1 MTPLVR
7 SASLINYASLAR
19 QAGLDPLAMLA
30 EAGLPAQ
37 ALEEADLWI
46 PSLKVRA
53 LVDASARRS
62 GWEDFG
68 LRLAETR
75 QFWVVGPLALAIR
88 EQATLR
94 PMLEVLSRHI
104 SLHNAS
110 LAFWLEDDGKNTSLH
125 MELTGGGEYRQS
137 AELSLATL
145 FRLIRHALPE
155 GWQPVAVCF
164 SHGAP
169 ADGSTALRVF
179 GPRLQF
185 DAPFS
190 GIVFQTSD
198 MDLPLATHTRLD
210 EFTRQY
216 LRWLTQTQ
224 GGSAAWQVRQ
234 LTLALIAS
242 GQCKLSM
249 MARHLQM
256 QERTLHRRLQKEG
269 VRYSDLL
276 NQTRRELAER
286 YLSSAARKQSE
297 LAQMLG
303 FTGTTVFSRW
313 FRQQYGVTPAQWR
326 AARMAPESLSA

>member
-30 EAGLPAQ
+30 EVGLPAQ

-75 QFWVVGPLALAIR
+75 QFWVLGPLALAIR

-94 PMLEVLSRHI
+94 SMLEMLAQHI
-104 SLHNAS
+104 RLHNAS
-110 LAFWLEDDGKNTSLH
+110 LAFWLEEDVQTTTLH

-145 FRLIRHALPE
+145 FRLFRHALPQD
-155 GWQPVAVCF
+155 WRPVAVCF
-164 SHGAP
+164 IHGAP
-169 ADGSTALRVF
+169 SDTGTARRVF
-179 GPRLQF
+179 GPRVQF
-185 DAPFS
+185 EAPFN
-190 GIVFQTSD
+190 GIVFKASD
-198 MDLPLATHTRLD
+198 MALPMATHTRLD

-216 LRWLTQTQ
+216 LRWLTQQQ
-224 GGSAAWQVRQ
+224 GGSAVGQVRQ
-234 LTLALIAS
+234 LTLALLAS
-242 GQCKLSM
+242 GQCQLSM
-249 MARHLQM
+249 LARHLQV

-269 VRYSDLL
+269 MRYSDLL
-276 NQTRRELAER
+276 NQTRRELVER
-286 YLSSAARKQSE
+286 YLSGSARKQSE
-297 LAQMLG
+297 LASLLG
-303 FTGTTVFSRW
+303 FTGPTVFSRW

-326 AARMAPESLSA
+326 CARLSA

>member
-1 MTPLVR
+1 MAPLVR

-19 QAGLDPLAMLA
+19 QAGLDPLDMLA
-30 EAGLPAQ
+30 EVGLPAQ
-37 ALEEADLWI
+37 ALQEADLWI
-46 PSLKVRA
+46 SSLKVRA

-68 LRLAETR
+68 LRLAESR
-75 QFWVVGPLALAIR
+75 QFWVLGPLALAIR

-104 SLHNAS
+104 HLHNAS
-110 LAFWLEDDGKNTSLH
+110 LTFWLEEDVHTTSLH

-137 AELSLATL
+137 TELSLATL
-145 FRLIRHALPE
+145 FRLFRHALPE
-155 GWQPVAVCF
+155 DWQPVAVCF

-169 ADGSTALRVF
+169 SNTHTAKRVF

-185 DAPFS
+185 DAPFN
-190 GIVFQTSD
+190 GIVFKASD
-198 MDLPLATHTRLD
+198 MDLPMATHTRLD

-216 LRWLTQTQ
+216 LRWLTQAQ

-234 LTLALIAS
+234 LTLALLAS
-242 GQCKLSM
+242 GQCQLSM
-249 MARHLQM
+249 MARHLQVD
-256 QERTLHRRLQKEG
+256 ERTLHRRLHKEG

-276 NQTRRELAER
+276 NQTRRELVER
-286 YLSSAARKQSE
+286 YLSGAVRKQSE

-303 FTGTTVFSRW
+303 FSGPTVFSRW
-313 FRQQYGVTPAQWR
+313 FRHQYGLTPAQWR
-326 AARMAPESLSA
+326 STRRTP